1 MDRANKTPQPALCG
15 VLVVDKPLGPS
26 SMAVVSRVR
35 RKAGGARTGHAG
47 TLDPLACGVLV
58 LAVGRATKILG
69 RLMATDKRYRTQIDL
84 GAFTTTDDLEGER
97 IEVDVKAPPSE
108 DDVKSVLHRFVG
120 EQTQRP
126 PVFSAVKI
134 GGRRAYQLA
143 RRGTVVEMPTR
154 SVTLHAVEL
163 VRYAWPLLEVDVH
176 CGKGVYIRSLARDIG
191 EALGTGGHCRSLRR
205 TAVGPFIEQMAV
217 GLDAVPDPLTD
228 KDLIAPERALEMVGD
243 SSC

>member
-1 MDRANKTPQPALCG
+1 M
-15 VLVVDKPLGPS
+15 VDKPLGPS

-58 LAVGRATKILG
+58 LAVGRATKNLG
-69 RLMATDKRYRTQIDL
+69 RLMATDKRYRTVIDL

-108 DDVKSVLHRFVG
+108 DDVESVLHRFVG

-126 PVFSAVKI
+126 PAFSAVKI
-134 GGRRAYQLA
+134 GGRRAYRLA
-143 RRGTVVEMPTR
+143 RRGTAVEMPPRTI
-154 SVTLHAVEL
+154 VVHAVDL
-163 VRYAWPLLEVDVH
+163 VRYAWPLLEVDIR
-176 CGKGVYIRSLARDIG
+176 CAKGVYIRSLARDIG

-217 GLDAVPDPLTD
+217 GLDAVPDPLTET
-228 KDLIAPERALEMVGD
+228 DLIPVERALTMVEEAI
-243 SSC
+243 SHKP